1 LNANKTIKLQQMQDQ
16 YSQYPAPSI
25 EEGASEIVFSLSA
38 RLGEENIDIH
48 ATRAIALS
56 FLRNLGHE
64 GMGSYMGWIGF
75 MKDEAT
81 NIVQARLLSW
91 PRRKRI
97 VKIKMRFVGVLMS
110 AYWKTLDKRFAPDAR
125 HFDTCKLKYKHLI
138 EPDRGRH
145 LSRSKSLESLLDSAK
160 WHTKLNHNRH
170 YT

>member
-1 LNANKTIKLQQMQDQ
+1 MQDQ

-25 EEGASEIVFSLSA
+25 EEGASEIVYSLSA

-48 ATRAIALS
+48 ATKAIALA
-56 FLRNLGHE
+56 FLRSLGHE

-81 NIVQARLLSW
+81 NIVQARLLAW

-97 VKIKMRFVGVLMS
+97 VKIKMRFIGVLMS

-125 HFDTCKLKYKHLI
+125 HFDTCKLKYKHVVESGGL
-138 EPDRGRH
+138 RR
-145 LSRSKSLESLLDSAK
+145 LSRSKSLDSLLDSAT
-160 WHTKLNHNRH
+160 WHAKLNKIR
-170 YT
+170 TAPR

>member
-1 LNANKTIKLQQMQDQ
+1 MQDQ

-48 ATRAIALS
+48 ATRAIAL
-56 FLRNLGHE
+56 
-64 GMGSYMGWIGF
+64 SYMGWIGF

>member
-1 LNANKTIKLQQMQDQ
+1 MQDQ

-25 EEGASEIVFSLSA
+25 EEGASEIVYSLSA

-48 ATRAIALS
+48 ATKAIALA

-91 PRRKRI
+91 PRKKRI
-97 VKIKMRFVGVLMS
+97 LKIRMRFIGVLMC

-138 EPDRGRH
+138 EPDKENGILRT
-145 LSRSKSLESLLDSAK
+145 RSFDSLLDSPK
-160 WHTKLNHNRH
+160 WRTKLKSFYQFQDR
-170 YT
+170 YEL